1 MKASITTLTLL
12 AAVASTSAF
21 APASPAFTRVATPL
35 SAEADAA
42 AAKTEK
48 KELVL
53 DTDFENVNVVKLLGL
68 QRLKKKARKNKSTT
82 NGGK

>member
-1 MKASITTLTLL
+1 MKASITALTLL

-21 APASPAFTRVATPL
+21 APAAPAFTRVATPL

-42 AAKTEK
+42 KAEK
-48 KELVL
+48 KVLVL
-53 DTDFENVNVVKLLGL
+53 DTNFENVNVVKLLGL

>member
-1 MKASITTLTLL
+1 MSREMKYVVSRDEIMLIKFSHEKKA
-12 AAVASTSAF
+12 
-21 APASPAFTRVATPL
+21 PL